1 MATPLEGIRIL
12 DMSRILAGPWATQTM
27 GDMGA
32 SVIKVER
39 PGLGDD
45 SRIYGPPF
53 LKSTSGGDIRQTPM
67 YLCANRNKK
76 SIAVDYTKPAGQ
88 EILLAL
94 AAQSDVLIENY
105 KVGTLARY
113 GLDYP
118 SLKDRFPRLVYCS
131 LTGYGQDGPYAER
144 GATDPIIQAMGGM
157 MSMTG
162 HQEGEPGGT
171 PMKAGPSV
179 VDIAAGLYA
188 VISIQGALYHRDLHG
203 GRGQHIDLSLLDAGV
218 TLMGQ
223 QAMHYFMS
231 GQSPKRMGTEA
242 NGGAPGGGFLC
253 ADGDMM
259 IAPNSQDLYE
269 RMVKVIGLP
278 ELATDP
284 RFDTNPKRVLN
295 RKALKELIN
304 EVTSKWKVKDLY
316 DAFNAVGVPCTPI
329 NTIEQ
334 VFADEQVVHRDM
346 TVVVPQPEAGTVRL
360 LKSPIRYSETPL
372 EHYEA
377 PPSTGQHTDEVL
389 AQMLGYDTGK
399 LSQLRADKVIA

>member
-1 MATPLEGIRIL
+1 MTKPLEGIRVL

-27 GDMGA
+27 ADMGA
-32 SVIKVER
+32 EVIKVER
-39 PGLGDD
+39 PVMGDD

-53 LKSTSGGDIRQTPM
+53 LKTTSGETLRQTPM
-67 YLCANRNKK
+67 YLCANRNKR

-88 EILLAL
+88 DILLAL

-113 GLDYP
+113 GLDYAA
-118 SLKDRFPRLVYCS
+118 LKQRNPRLVYCS
-131 LTGYGQDGPYAER
+131 LSGYGQDGPYAER

-188 VISIQGALYHRDLHG
+188 VIAIQGALYHRDQHG
-203 GRGQHIDLSLLDAGV
+203 GGGQYIDLSLLDAGV
-218 TLMGQ
+218 AIMGQ

-231 GQSPKRMGTEA
+231 GTAPKRMGTEA
-242 NGGAPGGGFLC
+242 NGGAPGGGFKC
-253 ADGDMM
+253 ADGDIM

-269 RMVKVIGLP
+269 RMCRVLGAP
-278 ELATDP
+278 ELITDP
-284 RFDTNPKRVLN
+284 RFETNPKRVVN
-295 RKALKELIN
+295 RKALKELMNAI
-304 EVTSKWKVKDLY
+304 TSQRKVRELH
-316 DAFNAVGVPCTPI
+316 DAFTAAGVPSTPI

-334 VFADEQVVHRDM
+334 VFADPQVLHRAM
-346 TVVVPQPEAGTVRL
+346 TVDVAQPEAGTVRL
-360 LKSPIRYSETPL
+360 MRSPIRYSETVL
-372 EHYEA
+372 DSYTA
-377 PPSTGQHTDEVL
+377 PPQIGEHTDEVL
-389 AQMLGYDTGK
+389 AAMLGYDQTRLGE
-399 LSQLRADKVIA
+399 LRSSGVIG

>member
-1 MATPLEGIRIL
+1 MATLLEGIRIL

-39 PGLGDD
+39 PGMGDD

-53 LKSTSGGDIRQTPM
+53 LKATNGQDLKQTPM

-76 SIAVDYTKPAGQ
+76 SIAVDFTKPAGKD
-88 EILLAL
+88 IILAL

-105 KVGTLARY
+105 KVGTLGRY

-131 LTGYGQDGPYAER
+131 LTGFGQDGPYAER

-162 HQEGEPGGT
+162 HPEGEPGGT

-218 TLMGQ
+218 TVLGQ
-223 QAMHYFMS
+223 QAMHYFIS

-242 NGGAPGGGFLC
+242 NGGAPGGGFSC
-253 ADGDMM
+253 SDGDIM
-259 IAPNSQDLYE
+259 IAPNSEDLYV
-269 RMVKVIGLP
+269 RMVTALGMP

-284 RFDTNPKRVLN
+284 RFETNPKRVAN
-295 RKALKELIN
+295 RKVLKEIILA
-304 EVTSKWKVKDLY
+304 VTSKRTVKDLHET
-316 DAFNAVGVPCTPI
+316 FNAVGVPSTPI

-334 VFADEQVVHRDM
+334 VFEDPQVQHRHMSID
-346 TVVVPQPEAGTVRL
+346 VPQPDSGTVRL

-372 EHYEA
+372 EKYEA
-377 PPSTGQHTDEVL
+377 PPATGQHTDEILGGLLGFDAAKL
-389 AQMLGYDTGK
+389 A
-399 LSQLRADKVIA
+399 QLRADKIIA